1 MYEKYFKPF
10 TDLEYHYE
18 IKNCLE
24 TAYEEGYTE
33 GYAKGLAQGQREAVL
48 MMAAR
53 KLKER
58 GESVADIAE
67 LTGLAADEI
76 AAFLGIAP
84 WYDRLPACRGR
95 APAQA
100 GSLWY
105 ALAAL

>member
-24 TAYEEGYTE
+24 TAYEE

-76 AAFLGIAP
+76 AAL
-84 WYDRLPACRGR
+84 
-95 APAQA
+95 
-100 GSLWY
+100 
-105 ALAAL
+105 